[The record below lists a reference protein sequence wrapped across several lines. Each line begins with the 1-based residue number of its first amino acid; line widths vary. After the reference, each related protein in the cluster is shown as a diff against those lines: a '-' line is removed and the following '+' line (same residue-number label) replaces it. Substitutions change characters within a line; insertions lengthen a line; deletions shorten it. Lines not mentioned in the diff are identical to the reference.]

1 MKKKIFQEA
10 KEILLLDIGGKDS
23 GEIIMDLPGFTSEEL
38 SEYVDQKLI
47 PKLLPRNII
56 PQFFLVGDDFC
67 GVFRMFSKAF
77 KEYQVYPQT
86 GNLICLGE
94 YGETGTFIIYS
105 PDFPKDHIEVC
116 WKTYD
121 SYLGFELRSKRYKLI
136 KS

>member
-1 MKKKIFQEA
+1 MEEIFQEVE
-10 KEILLLDIGGKDS
+10 EILRLEIGGEDS
-23 GEIIMDLPGFTSEEL
+23 GEIIMDLPGFTREEL
-38 SEYVDQKLI
+38 SEYIDQKLM
-47 PKLLPRNII
+47 PKLIPHKII

-105 PDFPKDHIEVC
+105 PDFPKDRIEVC